1 MQLYG
6 RDIKA
11 KVDPGSCR
19 IKVVAQATSYEVHQA
34 IDPNEVPKTYSWVC
48 VTDSCLLYVLPY
60 FWERMMSQF

>member
-19 IKVVAQATSYEVHQA
+19 IKVVAQATLYEVHQA
-34 IDPNEVPKTYSWVC
+34 IDPNEVPKT
-48 VTDSCLLYVLPY
+48 
-60 FWERMMSQF
+60 